1 MTGAVMKDLIL
12 LPGLLN
18 DARLWQGQCDD
29 LADRARVRVI
39 PTYTHDSIAALAQSV
54 LDQAPPTFCLAGLSM
69 GGYVSMEIMRR
80 APERVER
87 VALVST
93 TARPDLPEQTERRR
107 ALMDLVGKD
116 GGLARVLPTV
126 LASMVPDYHAHG
138 PVADLFE
145 QMARSVGVEGFMR
158 QQGAI
163 IGRVDSRPGLGDIR
177 CPALVVVGR
186 DDTLTPP
193 DRAEEMAALIPG
205 AKLVK
210 IARCGHLSAIEQPQA
225 VSAALSMWLQD

>member
-1 MTGAVMKDLIL
+1 MKDLIL

-18 DARLWQGQCDD
+18 DARLWQAQAAD
-29 LADRARVRVI
+29 LADQARVTVI
-39 PTYTHDSIAALAQSV
+39 PTYTHGSVAELADAV
-54 LDQAPPTFCLAGLSM
+54 LEQAPPRFCLAGLSM
-69 GGYVSMEIMRR
+69 GGYVSMEILRR

-107 ALMDLVGKD
+107 ALMDLVAGGKLD
-116 GGLARVLPTV
+116 RILPTV
-126 LASMVPDYHAHG
+126 LASMVPDYHAQG
-138 PVADLFE
+138 PVADLFHA
-145 QMARSVGVEGFMR
+145 MAQAVGVEGFLR
-158 QQGAI
+158 QQDAI
-163 IGRVDSRPGLGDIR
+163 IGRVDSRPSLAGIR

-210 IARCGHLSAIEQPQA
+210 ISRCGHLSAIEQPQA
-225 VSAALSMWLQD
+225 VSAALSLWLQD